1 MSAYRF
7 HAVVEPAPTDPTRTP
22 STSTERVQFG
32 RVVAYRHDNRY
43 VPAVGT
49 VTFHVT
55 ESPTASNH
63 PITPVPEY
71 GAQFRSTCTRYNTAD
86 SASNRCATHTDGTVD
101 VVVVGGNVLVD
112 VVDVVVVGGSVEVE
126 VDVVDVVVVLDGG
139 EPPSQPM
146 SR

>member
-1 MSAYRF
+1 MKIREIASGLQFPEGPVAMDDGS
-7 HAVVEPAPTDPTRTP
+7 VLLVEI
-22 STSTERVQFG
+22 ERG
-32 RVVAYRHDNRY
+32 TLSRV
-43 VPAVGT
+43 
-49 VTFHVT
+49 
-55 ESPTASNH
+55 SP
-63 PITPVPEY
+63 
-71 GAQFRSTCTRYNTAD
+71 
-86 SASNRCATHTDGTVD
+86 DGTVD